1 MKKEKCIV
9 LGVLSLSFIVSCTPP
24 KMIGQVNM
32 ISNRN
37 ISTTFDYEQLSTY
50 SYSGR
55 LSKPKAKT
63 IQEAIDQTV
72 KDVPGGEFIM
82 NAKIYTKD
90 MCYVVVGDVWG
101 HGTNVGY
108 GEFVR
113 GDSVIWKGTG
123 STNYNKNGKIVAFKD
138 QTTAIVEEDG
148 GKRTEIKIK
157 NLIKSE

>member
-1 MKKEKCIV
+1 
-9 LGVLSLSFIVSCTPP
+9 
-24 KMIGQVNM
+24 
-32 ISNRN
+32 
-37 ISTTFDYEQLSTY
+37 
-50 SYSGR
+50 
-55 LSKPKAKT
+55 
-63 IQEAIDQTV
+63 
-72 KDVPGGEFIM
+72 M

-157 NLIKSE
+157 NPKCTICLIDFKDVEKVKIFSCLQHIFHEECIKNWLKNKNNCPICRKQL